1 MRYLKYALKG
11 LQFQNVRQL
20 LLSSEMELC
29 AWNILIHNLRL
40 ANTDYLNKN
49 VIPILKA
56 FTATQFQTLFQGSGL
71 RNISTLFWHFNSNDG
86 VFQWQLPKGIQY
98 HEIDFLKML
107 DNSSLADISHF
118 LFNFYFIG
126 RNDYSA
132 YFAELLQKHPGKIN
146 QLLEIADLK
155 SFEFFIWNLWM
166 ALPAGKKPVLQNE
179 DSTLALISEKIE
191 KQLDDH
197 ESILSLAG
205 VLYFLEWKLPEL
217 ILKRISYE
225 KATKLCQKAAKDRKI
240 KVIRMLGGLSAID
253 EKCLTKSDKELYMN
267 TLNDLTLLT
276 IPNGLYVIKRL
287 KKWLHD

>member
-1 MRYLKYALKG
+1 MAD
-11 LQFQNVRQL
+11 
-20 LLSSEMELC
+20 
-29 AWNILIHNLRL
+29 I
-40 ANTDYLNKN
+40 DYLNKK

-56 FTATQFQTLFQGSGL
+56 FTATQFQTLFQRSDL
-71 RNISTLFWHFNSNDG
+71 RNISIFFSHFNSNDG
-86 VFQWQLPKGIQY
+86 VFQWHLPKGIQY

-107 DNSSLADISHF
+107 DDSLLADIGHF

-126 RNDYSA
+126 KNHYSA
-132 YFAELLQKHPGKIN
+132 YFAELLQKHPEKIN
-146 QLLEIADLK
+146 QHLETTDLN
-155 SFEFFIWNLWM
+155 SLEFFIWNLWM

-197 ESILSLAG
+197 ENILSLVG
-205 VLYFLEWKLPEL
+205 ILYFLEWKQPEL

-253 EKCLTKSDKELYMN
+253 EKYLTKADKELYMN

-276 IPNGLYVIKRL
+276 IPNELYVIKRL